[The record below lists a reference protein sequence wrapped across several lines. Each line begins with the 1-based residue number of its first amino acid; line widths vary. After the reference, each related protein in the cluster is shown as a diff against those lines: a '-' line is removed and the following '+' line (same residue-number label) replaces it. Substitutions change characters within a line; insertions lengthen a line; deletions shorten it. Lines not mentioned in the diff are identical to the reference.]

1 MVGTQWPSKLGTQTA
16 VSEHASRSDQSSSN
30 SSCARSAAGNLLS
43 IASTARGLEVA
54 GSVSVY
60 AFLINKPRNEYNAII
75 WLDRVTSPQ
84 YLLS

>member
-1 MVGTQWPSKLGTQTA
+1 MPRL
-16 VSEHASRSDQSSSN
+16 DQSPSN
-30 SSCARSAAGNLLS
+30 SSRARPGAGNLLS
-43 IASTARGLEVA
+43 IAFNRLRLEVA

>member
-1 MVGTQWPSKLGTQTA
+1 
-16 VSEHASRSDQSSSN
+16 
-30 SSCARSAAGNLLS
+30 
-43 IASTARGLEVA
+43 VA